1 MNSIRNIPLHVLLL
15 AGMIVSAETP
25 TSDKSA
31 KPEVKATSPANPEA
45 KLQAYSGVN
54 VTSMYSRFR
63 EQELKTDIPEGIGV
77 IVSFVDPEGPATN
90 KLQEKDV
97 LTRLD
102 DQMLV
107 NSEQFRA
114 LISTHKPGDTV
125 KLVRVRGD
133 EVDTVDLTLGG
144 RPVVTPRAQT
154 RTATGSGVNNPASP
168 GPITLGSGVRILVNG
183 QEIDPGQMIAGG
195 TVRLDPNSTG
205 GGRVVIV
212 GPNSANIPDEMRQ
225 ALEDMR
231 KRGLPVPPDVG
242 NNAIDDPNAASPS
255 VGTTQTR
262 IVRSFSFGAGPSGA
276 TSTSSSIFSDD
287 EGSVSVRSENGK
299 KFATVKDATG
309 KVLFDGEITT
319 PEQLKAQ
326 ADSIKSRIAL
336 ADGKSV
342 VIPPAP
348 GSTQDPA
355 VGAPATS
362 SKPAP
367 KKKPKRD
374 PLEGA

>member
-25 TSDKSA
+25 TSEKST
-31 KPEVKATSPANPEA
+31 KPEAKATSPANPEA

-54 VTSMYSRFR
+54 VTSMYTRFR
-63 EQELKTDIPEGIGV
+63 EQELKTEIPEGIGV
-77 IVSFVDPEGPATN
+77 IVGFVDPEGPAAN

-114 LISTHKPGDTV
+114 LISTRKPGDTV

-133 EVDTVDLTLGG
+133 EIDTVDVTLGG
-144 RPVVTPRAQT
+144 RPVATPRAQA
-154 RTATGSGVNNPASP
+154 RTATGNGINPPNP
-168 GPITLGSGVRILVNG
+168 GSITLGSGVRILVNG

-195 TVRLDPNSTG
+195 TVRLDPNATG

-231 KRGLPVPPDVG
+231 KRGLPVPLDVAG
-242 NNAIDDPNAASPS
+242 GMVDDPSAASPG

-262 IVRSFSFGAGPSGA
+262 IVRSYSFGTGSSGP
-276 TSTSSSIFSDD
+276 TSTSSSMFSDD

-326 ADSIKSRIAL
+326 TDSIKSRIAM

-362 SKPAP
+362 PKPAP

>member
-25 TSDKSA
+25 TPEKSA
-31 KPEVKATSPANPEA
+31 KPEAKATSPANPEA
-45 KLQAYSGVN
+45 KLSAYSGVN
-54 VTSMYSRFR
+54 VTSMYTRFR
-63 EQELKTDIPEGIGV
+63 EQELKTEIPEGIGV
-77 IVSFVDPEGPATN
+77 IVGFVDPEGPAAN

-114 LISTHKPGDTV
+114 LISTRKPGDTV

-133 EVDTVDLTLGG
+133 EVDTVDITLGG
-144 RPVVTPRAQT
+144 RPVITPRAQA
-154 RTATGSGVNNPASP
+154 RTATGNGANPPIP
-168 GPITLGSGVRILVNG
+168 GSITLGSGVRILVNG

-195 TVRLDPNSTG
+195 TVRLDPNATG

-212 GPNSANIPDEMRQ
+212 GPNSANIPDEVRQ

-242 NNAIDDPNAASPS
+242 GNIIEDPNAASPG

-276 TSTSSSIFSDD
+276 TSASSSMFSDD
-287 EGSVSVRSENGK
+287 EGSVSVRAENGK

-309 KVLFDGEITT
+309 KVLFDGEVTT
-319 PEQLKAQ
+319 PEQLNAQ

-348 GSTQDPA
+348 GSTQAPA

-362 SKPAP
+362 PKPAP

>member
-25 TSDKSA
+25 TSEKSTKLEA
-31 KPEVKATSPANPEA
+31 KATSPANPEA

-54 VTSMYSRFR
+54 VTSMYTRFR
-63 EQELKTDIPEGIGV
+63 EQELKTEIPEGIGV
-77 IVSFVDPEGPATN
+77 IVGFVDPEGPAAN

-114 LISTHKPGDTV
+114 LISTRKPGDTV

-133 EVDTVDLTLGG
+133 EIDTVDVTLGG
-144 RPVVTPRAQT
+144 RPVATPRAQA
-154 RTATGSGVNNPASP
+154 RTATGNGANPPNP
-168 GPITLGSGVRILVNG
+168 GSITLGSGVRILVNG

-195 TVRLDPNSTG
+195 SVRLDPNATG

-212 GPNSANIPDEMRQ
+212 GPNSANIPDEVRQ

-242 NNAIDDPNAASPS
+242 GGMVDDPSAASPG

-276 TSTSSSIFSDD
+276 TSTSSSMFSDD

-299 KFATVKDATG
+299 KFATVKDANG
-309 KVLFDGEITT
+309 QVLFDGEITT

-326 ADSIKSRIAL
+326 TDSIKSRIAL

-362 SKPAP
+362 PKPAP

>member
-25 TSDKSA
+25 TAEKSA
-31 KPEVKATSPANPEA
+31 KPEAKATSPANPET
-45 KLQAYSGVN
+45 KLQAYSGIS

-77 IVSFVDPEGPATN
+77 IVGFVDPEGPAIN

-133 EVDTVDLTLGG
+133 EVDTVDVTLGG
-144 RPVVTPRAQT
+144 RPAPALRAQA
-154 RTATGSGVNNPASP
+154 RAATGSGANPANP

-195 TVRLDPNSTG
+195 TVRLDPNATG

-242 NNAIDDPNAASPS
+242 SATADDPNATSPS

-276 TSTSSSIFSDD
+276 TSTSSSMFSDD
-287 EGSVSVRSENGK
+287 EGSVSVRSENSK

-326 ADSIKSRIAL
+326 PDSIKSRIAL

-348 GSTQDPA
+348 GSTQEPA
-355 VGAPATS
+355 VGTPATS
-362 SKPAP
+362 TKPAP

>member
-25 TSDKSA
+25 TSEKST
-31 KPEVKATSPANPEA
+31 KPEAKATSPANPEA

-54 VTSMYSRFR
+54 VTSMYTRFR
-63 EQELKTDIPEGIGV
+63 EQELKTEIPEGIGV
-77 IVSFVDPEGPATN
+77 IVGFVDPEGPAAN

-114 LISTHKPGDTV
+114 LISTRKPGDTV

-133 EVDTVDLTLGG
+133 EIDTVDVTLGG
-144 RPVVTPRAQT
+144 RPVATPRAQA
-154 RTATGSGVNNPASP
+154 RTATGNGANPPNP
-168 GPITLGSGVRILVNG
+168 GSITLGSGVRILVNG

-195 TVRLDPNSTG
+195 TVRLDPNATG

-231 KRGLPVPPDVG
+231 KRGLPVPLDVG
-242 NNAIDDPNAASPS
+242 GGMVDDPSAASPG

-262 IVRSFSFGAGPSGA
+262 IVRSYSFGAGSSGA
-276 TSTSSSIFSDD
+276 TSTSSSMFSDD

-299 KFATVKDATG
+299 KFATVKDANG
-309 KVLFDGEITT
+309 QVLFDGEITT

-326 ADSIKSRIAL
+326 TDSIKSRIAL

-362 SKPAP
+362 PKPAP

>member
-25 TSDKSA
+25 TSEKST
-31 KPEVKATSPANPEA
+31 KPEAKATSPANPEA

-54 VTSMYSRFR
+54 VTSMYTRFR
-63 EQELKTDIPEGIGV
+63 EQELKTEIPEGIGV
-77 IVSFVDPEGPATN
+77 IVGFVDPEGPAAN

-114 LISTHKPGDTV
+114 LISTRKPGDTV

-133 EVDTVDLTLGG
+133 EIDTVDVTLGG
-144 RPVVTPRAQT
+144 RPVATPRAQA
-154 RTATGSGVNNPASP
+154 RTATGNGANPPNP
-168 GPITLGSGVRILVNG
+168 GSITLGSGVRILVNG

-195 TVRLDPNSTG
+195 TVRLDPNATG

-231 KRGLPVPPDVG
+231 KRGLPVPLDVAG
-242 NNAIDDPNAASPS
+242 GLVDDPSAASPG

-262 IVRSFSFGAGPSGA
+262 IVRSYSFGAGSSGP
-276 TSTSSSIFSDD
+276 TSTSSSMFSDD

-326 ADSIKSRIAL
+326 TDSIKSRIAM

-348 GSTQDPA
+348 GSIQDPA

-362 SKPAP
+362 PKPAP

>member
-25 TSDKSA
+25 TSEKST
-31 KPEVKATSPANPEA
+31 KPEAKATSPANPEA

-54 VTSMYSRFR
+54 VTSMYTRFR
-63 EQELKTDIPEGIGV
+63 EQELKTEIPEGIGV
-77 IVSFVDPEGPATN
+77 IVGFVDPEGPAAN

-114 LISTHKPGDTV
+114 LISTRKPGDTV

-133 EVDTVDLTLGG
+133 EIDTVDVTLGG
-144 RPVVTPRAQT
+144 RPVATPRAQA
-154 RTATGSGVNNPASP
+154 RTATGNGANPPNP
-168 GPITLGSGVRILVNG
+168 GSITLGSGVRILVNG

-195 TVRLDPNSTG
+195 SVRLDPNATG

-212 GPNSANIPDEMRQ
+212 GPNSANIPDEVRQ

-242 NNAIDDPNAASPS
+242 GGMVDDPSAASPG

-276 TSTSSSIFSDD
+276 TSTSSSMFSDD

-299 KFATVKDATG
+299 KFATVKDANG
-309 KVLFDGEITT
+309 QVLFDGEITT

-326 ADSIKSRIAL
+326 TDSIKSRIAL

-362 SKPAP
+362 PKPAP